1 MGSIFGGSG
10 EGAGPVGEIEERK
23 ESPGMADVTTSL
35 QEATAMDGAIAAA
48 LVDWQSGMTL
58 GTAGGGELNLGVA
71 AAVSTEVVRAQLKAI
86 DNLGLSGKIE
96 DILIT
101 LTGQYHLLR
110 VLEKDTS
117 LFLYVALNKEQANL
131 ALARYELTQIERALS
146 V

>member
-1 MGSIFGGSG
+1 MLRS
-10 EGAGPVGEIEERK
+10 K
-23 ESPGMADVTTSL
+23 L
-35 QEATAMDGAIAAA
+35 K
-48 LVDWQSGMTL
+48 
-58 GTAGGGELNLGVA
+58 
-71 AAVSTEVVRAQLKAI
+71 VVQ
-86 DNLGLSGKIE
+86 NLGLNDKIE